1 MSGPSARSEPAT
13 IAVDDL
19 PEQTSGPGAP
29 VYLDVREVDEFAAG
43 HVPGAVNV
51 PLGDLP
57 ERVSELP
64 DAPIHTLCRTGGRAT
79 KAARWLVDHG
89 HDAVVVQG
97 GSIAWAEAGRPLV
110 AEGDQPD
117 GGPFVR

>member
-1 MSGPSARSEPAT
+1 MTDHPAPGEPAT
-13 IAVDDL
+13 VSVDDL

-29 VYLDVREVDEFAAG
+29 LYLDVREVDEFAAG

-57 ERVSELP
+57 ERAGELP
-64 DAPIHTLCRTGGRAT
+64 DAPVHTLCRTGGRAT
-79 KAARWLVDHG
+79 KAARWLLENG

-110 AEGDQPD
+110 AEGQEPD

>member
-1 MSGPSARSEPAT
+1 MADPRT

-43 HVPGAVNV
+43 HVPGAVNI

-57 ERVSELP
+57 ERAGELP
-64 DAPIHTLCRTGGRAT
+64 DAPVTTLCRSGARAT
-79 KAARWLVDHG
+79 KAAGWLVDHG
-89 HDAVVVQG
+89 RDAVVVQG

-110 AEGDQPD
+110 AEGEEPD